1 MQITINNIRR
11 KSLHWWRALTPEMKM
26 TMVHNPSVN
35 KTDVIDVKVIGRSSI
50 QVQRMFSNWLNWE
63 ISSQEND

>member
-1 MQITINNIRR
+1 
-11 KSLHWWRALTPEMKM
+11 
-26 TMVHNPSVN
+26 MVIGGGDTNSDN